1 MWKYI
6 VSIIFYF
13 IINKSNTSINQLND
27 IILNK
32 NLPIN
37 NTCNSFIA
45 KCYCDE
51 LCIKKSDCCI
61 DYPLY
66 NDSLNDNNDNNII
79 TTTCIKKFH
88 YVIDNPN
95 ILEEY
100 EDFTEEIYA
109 ISNCPFNTS
118 KALASKCS
126 QAKYIKIEFNDL
138 SNIDKNNWDLITNQY
153 ISGIISNNILFHFKL
168 SDIRA
173 IAPVISL
180 KTNRIYANI
189 DCAQCHGEFKTIPGM
204 NFNDYLKKY
213 LKFYTV
219 KIRCH
224 LINNQYRICL
234 LDTLLPPSYSR
245 SCSSLLRTNITP
257 LSIMN
262 KRIKWHEFVALPS
275 KYLGFNLN
283 LTNNNN
289 DNNTNNN
296 DKSTILKFIESIFD
310 ILQLIITILS
320 AICLCILLIIYSKT
334 KSIYQK
340 LSNQLI
346 MGLSLS
352 ILCLLLIYLT
362 LSLIIEQLNIFNRQ
376 YCVLIAFLIHYF
388 FLCSF
393 IWMLI
398 FGMNLLNTF
407 GGIHTCLLCI
417 TYIKLKIT
425 KSKETINSI
434 NHQFISNAMHSM
446 VIQSAKRTGPGS
458 TKSIVFSSLLST
470 ILPFCFV
477 IPAIVINEK
486 TYPNE
491 CIHEQ
496 HVAKM
501 LNNEVDESICTK
513 SQKILSYLTPGFCP
527 PEDCTRPWFTINEA
541 FFLWFLAPTTV
552 LLAFN
557 CLVLIIVGTH
567 IWFLSQNELNVS
579 TGIGSESGTNDF
591 PKQSRKMLKICF
603 NLSIILGIVWI
614 FQILASLLPDVPL
627 IGRAASLVSSAQGAA
642 LTFTTTSNLKRK
654 AMTTC
659 EWTSIFTLSTSNTSG
674 TNRNFRNWI
683 KPEKL
688 KATSSDKPD
697 SNLQSTKCDDN

>member
-1 MWKYI
+1 MLDSTASHYP
-6 VSIIFYF
+6 SLLL
-13 IINKSNTSINQLND
+13 S
-27 IILNK
+27 
-32 NLPIN
+32 
-37 NTCNSFIA
+37 A
-45 KCYCDE
+45 HKCP
-51 LCIKKSDCCI
+51 

-66 NDSLNDNNDNNII
+66 NDSLNNNDNII
-79 TTTCIKKFH
+79 PTTCIKKSH
-88 YVIDNPN
+88 YVIDNSYS
-95 ILEEY
+95 LDEY

-109 ISNCPFNTS
+109 ITNCPLNTS
-118 KALASKCS
+118 KTLTSKCN
-126 QAKYIKIEFNDL
+126 QAKYIKIKFIDL
-138 SNIDKNNWDLITNQY
+138 SNINKINWNLIKNQY

-189 DCAQCHGEFKTIPGM
+189 DCAQCHGEFKIIPGM

-213 LKFYTV
+213 IKFYTV

-234 LDTLLPPSYSR
+234 LDTILPPSYTR

-289 DNNTNNN
+289 NNN
-296 DKSTILKFIESIFD
+296 DNNNNNNDQSTILKFIESIFD

-434 NHQFISNAMHSM
+434 NHQFISNAMHWLAMESRM
-446 VIQSAKRTGPGS
+446 RV
-458 TKSIVFSSLLST
+458 SSYLR
-470 ILPFCFV
+470 FV
-477 IPAIVINEK
+477 IWM
-486 TYPNE
+486 YL
-491 CIHEQ
+491 H
-496 HVAKM
+496 
-501 LNNEVDESICTK
+501 LRVDVHSM
-513 SQKILSYLTPGFCP
+513 
-527 PEDCTRPWFTINEA
+527 TRTQ
-541 FFLWFLAPTTV
+541 PT
-552 LLAFN
+552 
-557 CLVLIIVGTH
+557 G
-567 IWFLSQNELNVS
+567 
-579 TGIGSESGTNDF
+579 
-591 PKQSRKMLKICF
+591 
-603 NLSIILGIVWI
+603 
-614 FQILASLLPDVPL
+614 
-627 IGRAASLVSSAQGAA
+627 
-642 LTFTTTSNLKRK
+642 
-654 AMTTC
+654 
-659 EWTSIFTLSTSNTSG
+659 
-674 TNRNFRNWI
+674 
-683 KPEKL
+683 
-688 KATSSDKPD
+688 
-697 SNLQSTKCDDN
+697 

>member
-1 MWKYI
+1 MMWKYI
-6 VSIIFYF
+6 VSIILYF
-13 IINKSNTSINQLND
+13 IINYSNTSINQSND
-27 IILNK
+27 IILINK
-32 NLPIN
+32 LPIN
-37 NTCNSFIA
+37 NTCNSLIA

-51 LCIKKSDCCI
+51 LCIKNSDCCS
-61 DYPLY
+61 DYPLF
-66 NDSLNDNNDNNII
+66 NDSLHDYNIL

-88 YVIDNPN
+88 YVTDEPD
-95 ILEEY
+95 ILDEY
-100 EDFTEEIYA
+100 EDFSEEIYA
-109 ISNCPFNTS
+109 ISNCPMNTS
-118 KALASKCS
+118 KKIASRCN
-126 QAKYIKIEFNDL
+126 QAKYIKIVFNDL
-138 SNIDKNNWDLITNQY
+138 STLDKNNLDTLNKEY
-153 ISGIISNNILFHFKL
+153 ISGIISNKILFHFKT

-189 DCAQCHGEFKTIPGM
+189 DCAQCHGELKSIPGI
-204 NFNDYLKKY
+204 NFNDYIKKY
-213 LKFYTV
+213 IKFYTV

-224 LINNQYRICL
+224 LIANKYRVCIF
-234 LDTLLPPSYSR
+234 DTALPPSYSR
-245 SCSSLLRTNITP
+245 SCPSLLRSNLTP
-257 LSIMN
+257 ISMAN
-262 KRIKWHEFVALPS
+262 KRIRWHEFLALPP
-275 KYLGFNLN
+275 KYLGFDININ
-283 LTNNNN
+283 EEE
-289 DNNTNNN
+289 
-296 DKSTILKFIESIFD
+296 KSKTLKFIESIFD
-310 ILQLIITILS
+310 ILQIIITILS
-320 AICLCILLIIYSKT
+320 ALCLCTLLIIYSKT

-346 MGLSLS
+346 MGLSIS
-352 ILCLLLIYLT
+352 ILCLLLLYLT
-362 LSLIIEQLNIFNRQ
+362 LPLIIEQINISNRKI
-376 YCVLIAFLIHYF
+376 CVIISFLIHYF

-393 IWMLI
+393 IWMLT
-398 FGMNLLNTF
+398 FGINLMNTF
-407 GGIHTCLLCI
+407 GGIHTCLLCF

-425 KSKETINSI
+425 KSKEKINSI
-434 NHQFISNAMHSM
+434 NHRFISSAMQSM
-446 VIQSAKRTGPGS
+446 VIQSAKRSGPNS
-458 TKSIVFSSLLST
+458 TKNIVFSSLLST
-470 ILPFCFV
+470 LLPFCFV

-579 TGIGSESGTNDF
+579 TGLGSESDTNDF

-659 EWTSIFTLSTSNTSG
+659 EWTSIFTLSNSNTSG
-674 TNRNFRNWI
+674 TNQNFRNWI
-683 KPEKL
+683 RPEKL

-697 SNLQSTKCDDN
+697 SNLQSTKCDDS